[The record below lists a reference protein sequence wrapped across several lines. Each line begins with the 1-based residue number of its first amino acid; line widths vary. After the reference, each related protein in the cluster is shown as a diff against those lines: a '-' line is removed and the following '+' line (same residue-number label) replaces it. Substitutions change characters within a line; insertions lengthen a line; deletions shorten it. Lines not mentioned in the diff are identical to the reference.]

1 MRKILIMIMIILPV
15 SAVIGYI
22 LAVNDL
28 FPGNEKKT
36 EVTEPQDTSDS
47 ATETSESTKASESTA
62 KQETTKNTT
71 QQGNIKMISVKLFFL
86 NSNKNGIVEEIRE
99 IRVENGAIMRASVN
113 ALIDGPASE
122 NFERAFPEETR
133 IIGIRR
139 EGELGIVVFSKEFR
153 FENENLE
160 MLAISTVEKTLLQIN
175 SIKKVKITVE
185 GK

>member
-1 MRKILIMIMIILPV
+1 
-15 SAVIGYI
+15 
-22 LAVNDL
+22 
-28 FPGNEKKT
+28 
-36 EVTEPQDTSDS
+36 
-47 ATETSESTKASESTA
+47 
-62 KQETTKNTT
+62 
-71 QQGNIKMISVKLFFL
+71 
-86 NSNKNGIVEEIRE
+86 
-99 IRVENGAIMRASVN
+99 MRASVN